1 MGRVITTMAMVDVDG
16 SSQFSANS
24 QPKSTGL
31 MLMQPLLSSLSKHQ
45 LKEDLARNL
54 AIGDG
59 VKNFVTQTSKLY
71 LIFTSYIT
79 SYTKY

>member
-1 MGRVITTMAMVDVDG
+1 MAMVDVDG

-45 LKEDLARNL
+45 LKEDLTRNL

-59 VKNFVTQTSKLY
+59 VKIISHFY
-71 LIFTSYIT
+71 LIYNIIH
-79 SYTKY
+79 KILNL

>member
-45 LKEDLARNL
+45 LKEDLTRNL